1 MHASD
6 LCELGKVLFGV
17 HVTVYQPVMVSFSVF
32 CLSIGLSV
40 SSLTVLVMERQGAKL
55 LMKHGLLYHA
65 IYQVTIGGTSARS
78 LPCSTYLG
86 FC

>member
-1 MHASD
+1 MTSD

-17 HVTVYQPVMVSFSVF
+17 HVTVYQPVMVSCSVF

-55 LMKHGLLYHA
+55 LMRHGLLYRA